1 MKLYNYFLFLFQF
14 IRLQRRVD
22 EMDKSNS
29 LVRNLDLQNM
39 VNPTTLHDRLR
50 TEKEDYDNKRE
61 TLELV
66 LLSKI

>member
-1 MKLYNYFLFLFQF
+1 MKLYNSFLFLFQF

>member
-1 MKLYNYFLFLFQF
+1 MKLYNSFLFLFQF
-14 IRLQRRVD
+14 VRLQRRVE